1 MIFNMLSDSQ
11 WSEQESLDPEQGIG
25 HSRLLYTVW
34 NEKANFLKIA
44 ADQNHFNSSYFLW
57 LDIGAVRHSVIF
69 PPQYKNKMI
78 DLIVEHKS

>member
-1 MIFNMLSDSQ
+1 MVFNLLTDSQ
-11 WSEQESLDPEQGIG
+11 WLEQESLDPEQGIG

-44 ADQNHFNSSYFLW
+44 ADKNHFNSSYFLW

-69 PPQYKNKMI
+69 PRYKSKM
-78 DLIVEHKS
+78 

>member
-44 ADQNHFNSSYFLW
+44 ADKNHFNSAYFLW
-57 LDIGAVRHSVIF
+57 LDIGAIRHSVIF
-69 PPQYKNKMI
+69 LSY
-78 DLIVEHKS
+78 LKS